1 MTARS
6 PYAEQGFHIG
16 PFSRDVVVV
25 SLLGCLTLIGAVAGL
40 GRLFLGLA
48 ASTTLN
54 NVFSWGIWIGFDF
67 TLIALAGVGFTT
79 AFLVHVLHLHV
90 LKPVLRPALLA
101 GFAGYTAVLLLL
113 VLDLGRPDRFYSF
126 LINWNL
132 HSPLFE
138 ISWCVLLYTTVLV
151 LELSPDCCKRLGWT
165 WATPWLQRLI
175 TPVTILG
182 VTLSTLHQSTL
193 GTLYLNMP
201 HRLDPLLYSPWL
213 PLLFFT
219 SAAMAG
225 FSVAILVYKTAAR
238 VQDQVEDGRVV
249 PLLGRWMCGAALV
262 YLTLKVADLLR
273 AGDWRLLFTPRPI
286 TMLVWAELVVFL
298 AVPLVLWIWARRLP
312 WLQWI
317 VPLLF
322 AGGVMLNRF
331 NATLFGQLTPAGAVY
346 RPHILEWASTVGIVA
361 GAMLVWY
368 LGVRYLV
375 APRSLNQS
383 EAADVHV

>member
-48 ASTTLN
+48 ASTTLS

-79 AFLVHVLHLHV
+79 AFLVHVLHLHG

-249 PLLGRWMCGAALV
+249 PQLGRWMCGAALV
-262 YLTLKVADLLR
+262 YLTLKMADLLR

-286 TMLVWAELVVFL
+286 TMLVWAELIVFL

-361 GAMLVWY
+361 GAVLVWY

-383 EAADVHV
+383 EAANVHA

>member
-48 ASTTLN
+48 ASTTLS

-201 HRLDPLLYSPWL
+201 HRLDALLYSPWL

-238 VQDQVEDGRVV
+238 VQDQTEDARVV
-249 PLLGRWMCGAALV
+249 PVLGRWMCGAALV

-286 TMLVWAELVVFL
+286 TTLVWAELIVFL

-361 GAMLVWY
+361 GAVLVWY

-375 APRSLNQS
+375 APQSLTQS
-383 EAADVHV
+383 EPADVHV